1 MLKYECICR
10 GTAAVVIMLIL
21 MLGATAET
29 SELRGGLEPGPYRI
43 GFKAIENYDYSRSF
57 GPKTDYFGAI
67 VPGERGRPLQIC
79 IWYPAEHGEEA
90 VSTVYGEYAFVY
102 PEDTRLFDFLSNLQN
117 RELGV
122 LFSYFG
128 NDRDAVMEL
137 MSVEMAAVRDAP
149 HAEGSFPLLVYQPD
163 FNNNATENS
172 ILCEYLAS
180 HGFVVAAS
188 HSFGTAEIGS
198 QGGPADLET
207 LVGDMEFVI
216 ATMHDLGFVDH
227 DALGVMGYGAGGT
240 AALLL
245 KMRNEYVDAVA
256 SLEPAHVNPVN
267 SGLVSANPYYDRRRV
282 SVPLMQMI
290 GESEEDPDLTLFESF
305 EYSDRYS
312 LQLMGLSGFDLTSY
326 AVLSTVVTELE
337 EDTAEQRLNGYRSVA
352 TYMLNFFEAY
362 LKGNQE
368 SIAFLGRLGEGND
381 LTAGSLKVSHMVAK
395 ALPPT
400 PNQFT
405 GIIQEQGIDE
415 AVEIY
420 RRFRAEDP
428 EIILFQE
435 VQFNILGYRFLQS
448 GQIRDAI
455 EVFKMNADT
464 YPGSANCW
472 DSLAEAYIANG
483 DNQLALSCVEKVL
496 EVLPDDTN
504 ANEQLKEQLRA
515 NAERYSEQLKEQQ
528 DTNSD

>member
-1 MLKYECICR
+1 MLKYRSMCR
-10 GTAAVVIMLIL
+10 ATVAAPAVFTMLIL
-21 MLGATAET
+21 ILSVTAR
-29 SELRGGLEPGPYRI
+29 SSGLRGGLERGPYGI
-43 GFKAIENYDYSRSF
+43 GFKAVEDYDYSRSF
-57 GPKTDYFGAI
+57 GPKRDYFGTVI
-67 VPGERGRPLQIC
+67 PGERGRPIQVC
-79 IWYPAEHGEEA
+79 IWYPAGHEEA
-90 VSTVYGEYAFVY
+90 AVSAVYGEYAFVY

-122 LFSYFG
+122 LFTYFG

-149 HAEGSFPLLVYQPD
+149 HAEGSFPLVIYQPD

-198 QGGPADLET
+198 QGRPADLET

-216 ATMHDLGFVDH
+216 ATMHNLHFVDH
-227 DALGVMGYGAGGT
+227 DRLGVMGYGAGGT

-245 KMRNEYVDAVA
+245 QMRNGYVDAVV
-256 SLEPAHVNPVN
+256 SLEPPHTNPEH
-267 SGLVSANPYYDRRRV
+267 SALVSANPYHDPRRM

-290 GESEEDPDLTLFESF
+290 GEPGEEPDLALFESF

-312 LQLMGLSGFDLTSY
+312 LHFADLSGFDFTSY
-326 AVLSTVVTELE
+326 AVLSAEAMELVE
-337 EDTAEQRLNGYRSVA
+337 GTAEQRLNGYRSIA
-352 TYMLNFFEAY
+352 GYTLNFFDAY

-368 SIAFLGRLGEGND
+368 SGAFLARLRDRDAPAAGD
-381 LTAGSLKVSHMVAK
+381 LEVNHMAAK

-400 PNQFT
+400 PDQFMA
-405 GIIQEQGIDE
+405 IIQERSVDE

-428 EIILFQE
+428 EIVLFQE
-435 VQFNILGYRFLQS
+435 LQFNILGYRFLQ
-448 GQIRDAI
+448 GGRIRDAI

-483 DNQLALSCVEKVL
+483 DNQLALGCVEKVL

-515 NAERYSEQLKEQQ
+515 NAERYLEQLKE
-528 DTNSD
+528 